1 MKRGTQ
7 GGTRFVASALGKI
20 ALVATALCAATAPAP
35 SLAVTTH
42 RMADTDISYSGGF
55 ITTGGVLV
63 FPGKTLADLEGRSFW
78 GTMAGGSFGAVKTGI
93 SNQVKPY
100 PANATGAAIE
110 RYDFDIVT
118 IEGTYYKA
126 VHIQLY
132 NGEGGVYAK
141 IPKAWYIGTS
151 GNTGFSTIYYTVNAS
166 TGALTWS
173 KVNNSS
179 IATTATAGGYGIR
192 AIGVARGLSST
203 NQLVFPGLTVAQIGT
218 DVRGRLSA
226 KVAGGSGGSML
237 GLPVLFTNAVVT
249 AGTAASPTA
258 IRCEAQYYDGG
269 NVKCAIVAFS
279 DGGDG
284 VYAQLVGAYYKTTTE
299 LGMRFVKDDGTKVD
313 DSNVKSHNVPTW
325 IMASGYG
332 MYNVEAT
339 EESVAHAANTH
350 FFNRYSYLNGTAQIV
365 FPGVTLSE
373 LEGGKFYGL
382 MQGAAIGGGS
392 GFSINAY
399 SHAVT
404 RYPTDTADPVQK
416 LFFALACVD
425 GQHTKYVVVELS
437 QGTGG
442 VQAKAVKAMNKA
454 NVMNKDGSIKTHY
467 ATSIPFTVDASGAV
481 AVASGFTNRGVA
493 GGDHGDDY
501 GIKQLGVM
509 SIVGTNTLV
518 FRGLRVKDIFSH
530 EITGRACG
538 SSISNSDQMQEMKCF
553 NRIITA
559 TDSTTGEITEFR
571 AEMQMPMGSAK
582 CVSVRFTNGEDG
594 VCATAIYAGYYA
606 TYDDRL
612 GRKVTNDAGTG
623 VAVNNYSIASASA
636 WSGGYGVCDLSVARH
651 DEDGTPATAVWNGGD
666 PAATSSWTCKAAD
679 GTALPDT
686 LPGKYTQ
693 VHISS
698 DITMATDADL
708 TPYASVMTTAANLT
722 INTSGHKLYV
732 KTLEPWKA
740 TTVTDSVGGGELH
753 VVVPEGTLTYNS
765 QIALSDKLKL
775 VTEGEGLFMAAKTA
789 QAYTGGT
796 QVAAGTLMYAGN
808 PSSWP
813 LGKNGTKN
821 VSAQIVTVDAGA
833 TLDLNGKTAFGYT
846 TVVFNGGTVRG
857 STTQFNGAK
866 QLTADSYLNATGD
879 FYMQTAS
886 NPLVLNGYTLEVA
899 IAGGKTLKFD
909 NCAPQGPG
917 KIKITSGG
925 YLQTLNAAY
934 DARDVDF
941 IVGSALNITS
951 TLSVHDYEAAYNYN
965 ANDGT
970 AALNV
975 YGTFKPGADH
985 DYFYGCTMQNGSTID
1000 LSARTTALPRVSS
1013 FTSGQNRLEFA
1024 AGATVNVEIGD
1035 RSSDVGTC
1043 LVSWPS
1049 GSAPDLSV
1057 GFALLANGEAVEGK
1071 TIAVK
1076 DDGLYIKDT
1085 SEPEYAMW
1093 VNDGW
1098 LFYKNG
1104 TQDTEWG
1111 GSVTSNMQVRF
1122 TTAAEYDAICAVAST
1137 ISPSAYVLATNE
1149 FRNAEGAT
1157 FDFTRTGALVV
1168 LEGTVFDA
1176 KGGCLKL
1183 PAALAGGVNAFT
1195 VTNSTAQVG
1204 SLEVEVPE
1212 NDTTTSTK
1220 MALTGNLKF
1229 VKSGL
1234 GTFVVKKEYQT
1245 FTGGTQVA
1253 AGTLKYASEPAHWPL
1268 GGNGVANVSAQVVTV
1283 DEGATLDINGYGG
1296 FGYTTVVF
1304 NGGTVRGS
1312 TTQLNGAKRLTANS
1326 YLNATGE
1333 FYMQTASNPLVLN
1346 GYTLEV
1352 AIAGGKTLKF
1362 DNCAPQGPGKI
1373 KITSGGYLQTLTSA
1387 CVATNVDFTVGCALK
1402 IETALSVHDYE
1413 AVYDYNANSGTAAL
1427 NVYGVFKPSAHN
1439 YFYGCT
1445 MQDGSTLDLT
1455 SRTNAWPVT
1464 SAFTSG
1470 SNTVAFVEN
1479 ANVTVKL
1486 EGRADLGAVARSE
1499 APYVATW
1506 EEQAAPPASVKFAID
1521 PATRRRGYKI
1531 RRDDEHHALRLV
1543 STGFV
1548 FVVR

>member
-1 MKRGTQ
+1 MKTPIS
-7 GGTRFVASALGKI
+7 FVRNAAYAAALFC
-20 ALVATALCAATAPAP
+20 VAFAPAP
-35 SLAVTTH
+35 SRAVTTH
-42 RMADTDISYSGGF
+42 RMTDTEISYADGF
-55 ITTGGVLV
+55 ITTDGVLV

-100 PANATGAAIE
+100 PANATGDAIQ

-173 KVNNSS
+173 KVTNSA

-218 DVRGRLSA
+218 DVKGKLSA
-226 KVAGGSGGSML
+226 KVAGGSSGSML

-258 IRCEAQYYDGG
+258 IRCEAQFYDGG

-313 DSNVKSHNVPTW
+313 DSNVKSTSIPTW
-325 IMASGYG
+325 IMAAGYG

-339 EESVAHAANTH
+339 EEAVAHAANTY
-350 FFNRYSYLNGTAQIV
+350 FFNRYSYLSGTAQIV

-392 GFSINAY
+392 RFAVNAY

-404 RYPTDTADPVQK
+404 RYPTDTAEPLQK

-425 GQHTKYVVVELS
+425 GDYTKYVVVELS
-437 QGTGG
+437 QGQGTGG
-442 VQAKAVKAMNKA
+442 VQAKAVKAMYKA
-454 NVMNKDGSIKTHY
+454 NTKNKDGVVTGHF
-467 ATSIPFTVDASGAV
+467 ATSIPFTVDASGTV
-481 AVASGFTNRGVA
+481 AVASGFTNTGVA
-493 GGDHGDDY
+493 GGDHGSGY

-509 SIVGTNTLV
+509 SIVGSNTLV
-518 FRGLRVKDIFSH
+518 FPGLRVKDIFSH

-538 SSISNSDQMQEMKCF
+538 ASISNSDQMQEMKCF

-571 AEMQMPMGSAK
+571 AEMQVPMGSAK
-582 CVSVRFTNGEDG
+582 CVAVRFTNGEDG
-594 VCATAIYAGYYA
+594 VYATAICSGYYT
-606 TYDDRL
+606 TYDGRL
-612 GRKVTNDAGTG
+612 GRKITNDAGTG
-623 VAVNNYSIASASA
+623 VAVNSTSVASASA
-636 WSGGYGVCDLSVARH
+636 WSAGYGVCNLSVARH

-666 PAATSSWTCKAAD
+666 PTATSSWTCKAAD

-698 DITMATDADL
+698 GITMTTDADL
-708 TPYASVMTTAANLT
+708 TPYASVMTTAASLT

-740 TTVTDSVGGGELH
+740 TTVTDTVGGGELH
-753 VVVPEGTLTYNS
+753 VAVPEGALTYNS
-765 QIALSDKLKL
+765 QIALANKLKL
-775 VTEGEGLFMAAKTA
+775 VTEGDGLFMFNKTK
-789 QAYTGGT
+789 QTYTGGT
-796 QVAAGTLMYAGN
+796 QVASGTMMYDAA
-808 PSSWP
+808 PASWP
-813 LGKNGTKN
+813 LGKNGTKDA
-821 VSAQIVTVDAGA
+821 SAQVVTVDAGA
-833 TLDLNGKTAFGYT
+833 TLDLNGKTGFGYT

-866 QLTADSYLNATGD
+866 RLTADSYLNVTGD
-879 FYMQTAS
+879 FYMQY
-886 NPLVLNGYTLEVA
+886 NGLPLNGHTLQVA
-899 IAGGKTLKFD
+899 IATSKTLKLES
-909 NCAPQGPG
+909 CAPQGPG

-925 YLQTLNAAY
+925 TLQTAGAAY
-934 DARDVDF
+934 DARTVDF
-941 IVGSALNITS
+941 TVGSALNIVTA
-951 TLSVHDYEAAYNYN
+951 LSVHDYEAAYNYDYN
-965 ANDGT
+965 YGT

-975 YGTFKPGADH
+975 YGTFTPGASH
-985 DYFYGCTMQNGSTID
+985 NYFYGCTMQDGSTID
-1000 LSARTTALPRVSS
+1000 LSARTTPLPRVSA
-1013 FTSGQNRLEFA
+1013 FTGGDNMLKFA
-1024 AGATVNVEIGD
+1024 DGATVNVEIGS

-1071 TIAVK
+1071 AIAVK
-1076 DDGLYIKDT
+1076 DDGLYIKDA

-1093 VNDGW
+1093 VNGGW
-1098 LFYKNG
+1098 QFYKNG
-1104 TQDTEWG
+1104 VQDTEWG
-1111 GSVTSNMQVRF
+1111 GNVTGNMQVRF

-1157 FDFTRTGALVV
+1157 FDFTRTGSLVV
-1168 LEGTVFDA
+1168 QEGTVFDA

-1183 PAALAGGVNAFT
+1183 PAELAGGVNAIT
-1195 VTNSTAQVG
+1195 VTNSTEQVG
-1204 SLEVEVPE
+1204 TLEVEVPE
-1212 NDTTTSTK
+1212 NGTTTNTK

-1253 AGTLKYASEPAHWPL
+1253 AGTLMYASEPARWPL
-1268 GGNGVANVSAQVVTV
+1268 GGNGVGNVSAQVVTV
-1283 DEGATLDINGYGG
+1283 DAGATLDLNGYGG

-1304 NGGTVRGS
+1304 NGGTVKG
-1312 TTQLNGAKRLTANS
+1312 TTGLFNCEKRLDDDS
-1326 YLNATGE
+1326 YLNATGD
-1333 FYMQTASNPLVLN
+1333 FNVQYGSLSLN
-1346 GYTLEV
+1346 GQTLEI
-1352 AIAGGKTLKF
+1352 AIANAKTLKF
-1362 DNCAPQGPGKI
+1362 QEFALQGPGKI
-1373 KITSGGYLQTLTSA
+1373 NITSGGWLQTLTSA
-1387 CVATNVDFTVGCALK
+1387 FVVSNVDFTVGCALN
-1402 IETALSVHDYE
+1402 IGTALCVHDYE
-1413 AVYDYNANSGTAAL
+1413 AAFNGNYNNGTAAL
-1427 NVYGVFKPSAHN
+1427 NVYGTFKPSAHN

-1445 MQDGSTLDLT
+1445 LQDGSTIDL
-1455 SRTNAWPVT
+1455 SARTNALPRV

-1470 SNTVAFVEN
+1470 DNTLKFATNATVRVKIGNRKFPKREPVVSWTTAPDNLAGLRFVCGD
-1479 ANVTVKL
+1479 
-1486 EGRADLGAVARSE
+1486 EGRQ
-1499 APYVATW
+1499 Y
-1506 EEQAAPPASVKFAID
+1506 SVIKKEDGLYLHSGMI
-1521 PATRRRGYKI
+1521 I
-1531 RRDDEHHALRLV
+1531 I
-1543 STGFV
+1543 
-1548 FVVR
+1548 VR